1 MKKIPS
7 IIIAVLIAVAT
18 VFPATAQFRWGP
30 RIGTE
35 VGSMRFDKSVFN
47 NENRA
52 GFTGGL
58 TAEIGI
64 PVVGICFDASLMYV
78 HRVSHSEA
86 KINTGATTGD
96 NDVLGSSTFRNR
108 DYFEIPINLKYKI
121 GLPVVGKIITP
132 YLLTGPT
139 FSVLASKRDINSAF
153 RNRRFS
159 TAWNIGAGVELF
171 SHLQVSASYGIGMN
185 RMIESTGNTAVAGSD
200 LDSKSN
206 YWTITAAWLF

>member
-1 MKKIPS
+1 MRKIQS
-7 IIIAVLIAVAT
+7 LLVAIALVLISAI
-18 VFPATAQFRWGP
+18 PASAQFRWGP

-35 VGSMRFDKSVFN
+35 VGSMHFDKSVFN

-52 GFTGGL
+52 GFTGGV

-64 PVVGICFDASLMYV
+64 PLVGICFDASLMYV

-86 KINTGATTGD
+86 KIATGATTVD
-96 NDVLGSSTFRNR
+96 NEVLSSSRLRNR
-108 DYFEIPINLKYKI
+108 DYLEIPINLKYKI
-121 GLPVVGKIITP
+121 GLPIVGKIVTP
-132 YLLTGPT
+132 YLFTGPT
-139 FSVLASKRDINSAF
+139 FSILASKSDINNAF

-159 TAWNIGAGVELF
+159 SAWNIGAGVELI

-185 RMIESTGNTAVAGSD
+185 KMVESTGSSNVSGSS
-200 LDSKSN
+200 LDTKSN

>member
-1 MKKIPS
+1 MKKILS
-7 IIIAVLIAVAT
+7 IAIAAIILAT
-18 VFPATAQFRWGP
+18 TAIPAAAQFRWGP

-58 TAEIGI
+58 TAEFGI
-64 PVVGICFDASLMYV
+64 PIIGICFDASLMYV

-86 KINTGATTGD
+86 KIATGATTGD
-96 NDVLGSSTFRNR
+96 NEVLASSKFRNR
-108 DYFEIPINLKYKI
+108 DYLEIPINLKYKI
-121 GLPVVGKIITP
+121 GLPIDGKIISP
-132 YLLTGPT
+132 YLMTGPT
-139 FSVLASKRDINSAF
+139 FSVLASKRDINEAF

-159 TAWNIGAGVELF
+159 TAWNFGAGVELF
-171 SHLQVSASYGIGMN
+171 SHLQISAAYGIGMN
-185 RMIESTGNTAVAGSD
+185 RMIEASNNAAVTGST

>member
-1 MKKIPS
+1 MKKILS
-7 IIIAVLIAVAT
+7 IAIATIILAT
-18 VFPATAQFRWGP
+18 TAIPASAQFRWGP

-58 TAEIGI
+58 TAEFGI
-64 PVVGICFDASLMYV
+64 PVIGICFDASVMYV

-86 KINTGATTGD
+86 KLNTGATTGD
-96 NDVLGSSTFRNR
+96 NEVLSNSSFRNR

-121 GLPVVGKIITP
+121 GLPIVGKIITP
-132 YLLTGPT
+132 YILTGPT
-139 FSVLASKRDINSAF
+139 FSVLASKREINNAF

-159 TAWNIGAGVELF
+159 SAWNVGAGVELF
-171 SHLQVSASYGIGMN
+171 SHLQISASYGIGMN
-185 RMIESTGNTAVAGSD
+185 RMIEASNNASVTGST

>member
-1 MKKIPS
+1 MKKIQS
-7 IIIAVLIAVAT
+7 LLVAVAL
-18 VFPATAQFRWGP
+18 VLAAVMPASAQFRWGP

-52 GFTGGL
+52 GFTGGV

-64 PVVGICFDASLMYV
+64 PIVGICFDASLMYV
-78 HRVSHSEA
+78 HRVCHSEA
-86 KINTGATTGD
+86 KINTGATTVD
-96 NDVLGSSTFRNR
+96 NEVLSSSRLRNR

-139 FSVLASKRDINSAF
+139 FSVLASKRDINNAF

-159 TAWNIGAGVELF
+159 TAWNFGAGVELF
-171 SHLQVSASYGIGMN
+171 SHLQISASYGLGMN
-185 RMIESTGNTAVAGSD
+185 RMVESTGSSNVSGST
-200 LDSKSN
+200 LDTKSN